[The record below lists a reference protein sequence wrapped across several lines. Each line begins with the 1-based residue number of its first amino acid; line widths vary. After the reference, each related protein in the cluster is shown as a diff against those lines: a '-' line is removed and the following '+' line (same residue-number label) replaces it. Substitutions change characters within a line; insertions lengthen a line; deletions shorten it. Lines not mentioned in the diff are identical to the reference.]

1 MSILDTD
8 TLTERKL
15 LDGKP
20 ETFERMGLEASGLR
34 GVYSLYVQ
42 KDKATRE
49 VVMNVYVPN
58 GFPEITVHV
67 TYNMGGKAWDKPSN
81 TKVYHEDEII
91 SLMEE
96 SLKTYKERNK

>member
-8 TLTERKL
+8 TLAERKL
-15 LDGKP
+15 LDRKP

-34 GVYSLYVQ
+34 GVYSLYVR
-42 KDKATRE
+42 KDKVTRE
-49 VVMNVYVPN
+49 VAMNVYVPHV
-58 GFPEITVHV
+58 PEAAIHV

-81 TKVYHEDEII
+81 TKVYYEDEVI